1 MNYDKYKTEIDCQIH
16 FNECWDE
23 TLYLTLS
30 EVEEWLDELD
40 GYIHDKGLSAQRKLQ
55 KIVDSVTGTD
65 NI

>member
-1 MNYDKYKTEIDCQIH
+1 MGIEDYKTEIDCQIH

-23 TLYLTLS
+23 TIFLTLA
-30 EVEEWLDELD
+30 EVEEWLDELE
-40 GYIHDKGLSAQRKLQ
+40 GYMNDKSLSSQKKLQ